1 MKGYSQR
8 LSMMWFMRSLSLL
21 LFVSM
26 LGFGQPMT
34 RQRQVDK
41 IFSAFNTNTPGC
53 AVGVSQ
59 AGRVVLTGGYGMAD
73 LERATAISPE
83 TVFESGSV
91 AKQFTAAT
99 LILLAQQ
106 GKISLDDKL
115 GKYLPELTGAT
126 SGVTIRQVMSHI
138 SGIREWRPVATFSGR
153 DENDFVF
160 SNKDLLQLAS
170 RQKALNFDPG
180 SAYSYSN
187 TGYNIATIL
196 IERALGNGITFQA
209 YTQETIFGPL
219 AMTSTKWRD
228 NFRAIVPGRALAYT
242 RRTDGVIE
250 QATPIGNIIGA
261 GGLLTTVADLL
272 KWNENF
278 VEAKVGGKE
287 MVELQQK
294 RAVLNN
300 GKTIS
305 YAAGLQVG
313 VLDGLR
319 EVAHSGATGGYR
331 TWLGRY
337 PDQALSVAVLCN
349 SAQAVPTSLGRETA
363 RLWTGAVKLNAMQT
377 SAMNAPEMAGLYR
390 KLRDNS
396 AVEVKVKD
404 GHLVLPNGSALT
416 PGEGGRLLIP
426 GENGDTVYEKVE
438 AATPMARELASF
450 AGEYSSSETASKLLV
465 AVNARGKLTMRIGG
479 AGLIELTPTFQD
491 AFACTEGSILFR
503 RDATGRVVG
512 LSVGD
517 DRVWNLRFERVK

>member
-1 MKGYSQR
+1 
-8 LSMMWFMRSLSLL
+8 MMCFMRRISILV
-21 LFVSM
+21 FVSIV
-26 LGFGQPMT
+26 GFGQPMT
-34 RQRQVDK
+34 RQMQVDK
-41 IFSAFNTNTPGC
+41 IFSAFNTQTPGC

-73 LERATAISPE
+73 LERDVAIGPG
-83 TVFESGSV
+83 TIFESGSV

-106 GKISLDDKL
+106 GKISLDDKM

-126 SGVTIRQVMSHI
+126 AGVTIRQVMSHV
-138 SGIREWRPVATFSGR
+138 SGMREWRPVATYSGR
-153 DENDFVF
+153 DENESVL
-160 SNKDLLQLAS
+160 SNKDLLAFAS
-170 RQKALNFDPG
+170 RQKALNFDQG

-196 IERALGNGITFQA
+196 VERALGNGTTFQA
-209 YTQETIFGPL
+209 YTQENIFGPL
-219 AMTSTKWRD
+219 EMTHTKWRD

-261 GGLLTTVADLL
+261 GGLLSTVGDLL

-278 VEAKVGGKE
+278 AEQKVGGKE
-287 MVELQQK
+287 MAELQQK

-300 GKTIS
+300 GKTIA
-305 YAAGLQVG
+305 YAAGLQVT
-313 VLDGLR
+313 VVDGLR

-337 PDQALSVAVLCN
+337 PDQGLSVAVLCN
-349 SAQAVPTSLGRETA
+349 SAQAVPTNLGRETA
-363 RLWTGAVKLNAMQT
+363 RLWTGAVKQNVAQT
-377 SAMNAPEMAGLYR
+377 NGVDVSGMEGLYR

-396 AVEVKVKD
+396 AVEVKAKD
-404 GHLVLPNGSALT
+404 GLFVLPNGAALT

-426 GENGDTVYEKVE
+426 GENGDTVYERVE
-438 AATPMARELASF
+438 LAKPMARELASF
-450 AGEYSSSETASKLLV
+450 AGVYSTPETGSKLVV
-465 AVNARGKLTMRIGG
+465 AVNARGALTLRIGG
-479 AGLIELTPTFQD
+479 AEAMVLTPTFQN
-491 AFACTEGSILFR
+491 AFSSGEGSILFR
-503 RDATGRVVG
+503 RDSADKVVG

-517 DRVWNLRFERVK
+517 DRVWDLRFERVK